1 MQNIKLSNVRLSFP
15 SLFKRSIFDNKEGKY
30 EATFILDKK
39 DVDTKAIIDNII
51 KQLLT
56 ENKIKVRPDMMAIK
70 DGAEVN
76 SKLNDY
82 WLIKASNHRRP
93 TVINKD
99 KTPIVE
105 EDDII
110 YAGCYVNAII
120 NFWVQDNKFGK
131 RINANLM
138 GIQFVKDGE
147 AFGPGNVDVTDEFD
161 EFDELDK
168 FNVIIN
174 DL

>member
-1 MQNIKLSNVRLSFP
+1 MQKIKLSNVRLSFP
-15 SLFKRSIFDNKEGKY
+15 SLFKRAVFDGQEGKY
-30 EATFILDKK
+30 QATFILDKK
-39 DVDTKAIIDNII
+39 NVDTKAIIDNLI

-56 ENKIKVRPDMMAIK
+56 ENKIKVQPHMMAIK
-70 DGAEVN
+70 DGAET
-76 SKLNDY
+76 SLEFSDQ
-82 WLIKASNHRRP
+82 WLIKASSNRRP

-105 EDDII
+105 EDNIV

-120 NFWVQDNKFGK
+120 NFWIQDNKFGK
-131 RINANLM
+131 RVNANLL

-147 AFGPGNVDVTDEFD
+147 AFGLGNIDVTDEFD
-161 EFDELDK
+161 ELDK
-168 FNVIIN
+168 LNTTIN